1 MDKSKM
7 DKLKSMT
14 RKEVCDFVI
23 ENTDL
28 FKVCDSCESILS
40 FKTNICP
47 VCSGYRFDEE
57 IKRIKTLARKFK
69 TRPRT
74 SLLDSD
80 FL

>member
-1 MDKSKM
+1 MDKSKL
-7 DKLKSMT
+7 DKIKSMT

-23 ENTDL
+23 ENWDL

-40 FKTNICP
+40 YQTNICP
-47 VCSGYRFDEE
+47 VCSGYRFNKEE
-57 IKRIKTLARKFK
+57 KLIKSQAKKFK
-69 TRPRT
+69 TKPRQ

>member
-1 MDKSKM
+1 
-7 DKLKSMT
+7 MT

-23 ENTDL
+23 ENPDL
-28 FKVCDSCESILS
+28 FKVCDGCESIVS

-47 VCSGYRFDEE
+47 VCSSYRFIDES
-57 IKRIKTLARKFK
+57 KTVKIMAKKFK
-69 TRPRT
+69 NKPRQ